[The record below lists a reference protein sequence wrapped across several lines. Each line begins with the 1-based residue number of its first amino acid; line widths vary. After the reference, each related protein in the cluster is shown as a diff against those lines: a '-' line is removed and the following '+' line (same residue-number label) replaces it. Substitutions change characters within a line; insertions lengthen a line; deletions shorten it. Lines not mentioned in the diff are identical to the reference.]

1 MRIAIN
7 ARFLLKDKMEGI
19 GRYSYEIT
27 KRLVEQHPDDEFFLF
42 FDRPFSEEFIFAKN
56 VTPIVLFPPARHPF
70 LWYLFFEFAVAKALK
85 KYKID
90 VFFSPDGYLSLRSK
104 VHTLLTVHDIAF
116 VHFPDLISG
125 LVSKY
130 YRYFTPRFL
139 AKAKKIVSVS
149 AFVKQDIIN
158 YYKIPSEKIAIT
170 YNACQNIYQTISIE
184 NQQLIKEKYSKGKNY
199 IFFVGAVHPRKNV
212 HRLIEAF
219 DVFKSKTNSDFKLL
233 IAGRFAWQTGEVKNA
248 FDKAKHKEDICFL
261 GFVAENELSLLMA
274 SAFALVWVSL
284 FEGFGIPLLEA
295 MQCDVPIITSNSTA
309 MPEVVGEA
317 GITVEPTDIQAIA
330 NAMQV
335 IFEDEALKQKLI
347 EKGRIQREKFNW
359 NISSAVVY
367 DLLKEIASK

>member
-1 MRIAIN
+1 
-7 ARFLLKDKMEGI
+7 
-19 GRYSYEIT
+19 
-27 KRLVEQHPDDEFFLF
+27 
-42 FDRPFSEEFIFAKN
+42 
-56 VTPIVLFPPARHPF
+56 
-70 LWYLFFEFAVAKALK
+70 
-85 KYKID
+85 
-90 VFFSPDGYLSLRSK
+90 
-104 VHTLLTVHDIAF
+104 VHDIAF